1 MDMPQLGDSMPGLQ
15 PDGGADENQDMGMP
29 DMDDDM
35 DGMDNDMNEPK
46 ESEGTSEIMDIVN
59 GLSLEDQTAVKK
71 YAESLKGESSG
82 NDDEED
88 DEMPDNMQMEG
99 FVRETMGSMT
109 NSRRDRPNNRIPK
122 EYKGIRKNPFRP

>member
-29 DMDDDM
+29 DMNDDM
-35 DGMDNDMNEPK
+35 GEMDTDMNEPE
-46 ESEGTSEIMDIVN
+46 ESEGASEIMDIVN
-59 GLSLEDQTAVKK
+59 GLSRDDQKAVKK
-71 YAESLKGESSG
+71 YAESLKDESSG
-82 NDDEED
+82 NDDEKD
-88 DEMPDNMQMEG
+88 DEIPDNMQMEG

>member
-1 MDMPQLGDSMPGLQ
+1 MDMPQLGDTMPGLQ

-35 DGMDNDMNEPK
+35 GEMDNGMNEPE
-46 ESEGTSEIMDIVN
+46 ESDGASEIMDIVN

-82 NDDEED
+82 NDDED

>member
-35 DGMDNDMNEPK
+35 DGMDNDMNEPE

-82 NDDEED
+82 NDDED

-109 NSRRDRPNNRIPK
+109 NSRRDRPNRIPK

>member
-35 DGMDNDMNEPK
+35 DGMDNDMNEPE

>member
-29 DMDDDM
+29 DMNDDM
-35 DGMDNDMNEPK
+35 GEMDTDMNEPE
-46 ESEGTSEIMDIVN
+46 ESEGASEIMDIVN
-59 GLSLEDQTAVKK
+59 GLPLEGQTAVKK
-71 YAESLKGESSG
+71 YAKSLKDESSG

-99 FVRETMGSMT
+99 FVRETMDSMT
-109 NSRRDRPNNRIPK
+109 NSRRDRPNKRIPK